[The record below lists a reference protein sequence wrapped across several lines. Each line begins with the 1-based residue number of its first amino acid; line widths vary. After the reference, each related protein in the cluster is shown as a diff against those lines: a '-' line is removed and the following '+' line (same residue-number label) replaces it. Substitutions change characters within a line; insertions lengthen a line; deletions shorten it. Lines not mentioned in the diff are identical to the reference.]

1 MNKYRAIMTFVLPSV
16 LLLSAAGARAQEE
29 YEWKAGKWTPIAAP
43 AKGTPQGE
51 LAQIRK
57 YVDER
62 QGRTAVNAAEKFLKQ
77 YADSPEAE
85 EVMTLAAAGEMIRDR
100 YFQAYE
106 WYEKQLTQ
114 YPNGQYAERAMER
127 EYDIAEAFLN
137 GKKRIV
143 LAIFYVPAQDD
154 GISILGKIAEHAP
167 GSNLAEKSLM
177 RIADYH
183 YNKQDYAEAAKDYD
197 RYMDVFSKSPRASYA
212 MLQAAKSSYASFRG
226 VEWDDTPLLDAQQ
239 RYRAFAARFP
249 LQAEQANVAR
259 TLETIRV
266 TMAHK
271 MFGIAQF
278 YERVHHVGPARFYYR
293 LVIQTYPATP
303 WQSAANAALMR
314 LGDGANGPLPSTM
327 PASWPASAPASAP
340 AYETMG
346 ADKPAQAPAAHAA
359 TREEHP

>member
-1 MNKYRAIMTFVLPSV
+1 MNRYRVILAFVLAAM
-16 LLLSAAGARAQEE
+16 LLSAAAAAQDE
-29 YEWKAGKWTPIAAP
+29 YEWKDGKWVAVSAP

-51 LAQIRK
+51 LAQIRQ
-57 YVDER
+57 YVDKG
-62 QGRTAVNAAEKFLKQ
+62 QGHDAVKAAEKFLKQ

-85 EVMTLAAAGEMIRDR
+85 EVMTLAAAGELSREH

-114 YPNGQYAERAMER
+114 YPSGQYAERAMER
-127 EYDIAEAFLN
+127 EYDIAEAFLK

-183 YNKQDYAEAAKDYD
+183 YGKGDYAEAAADYD
-197 RYMDVFSKSPRASYA
+197 RYMDVFSKTPRAAYA

-226 VEWDDTPLLDAQQ
+226 IEWDDTPLLEAQQ
-239 RYRAFAARFP
+239 RYRTYAERFP
-249 LQAEQANVAR
+249 MQAEQANVPR

-271 MFGIAQF
+271 MYGVALF
-278 YERVHHVGPARFYYR
+278 YERVHRPDAAKFYYR
-293 LVIQTYPATP
+293 LVIRTYPGTP
-303 WQSAANAALMR
+303 WELAASGSLAR
-314 LGDGANGPLPSTM
+314 LGTFTTLGGQTPSSAPTTE
-327 PASWPASAPASAP
+327 PASAPASSP
-340 AYETMG
+340 SFETLG
-346 ADKPAQAPAAHAA
+346 APAASRPA
-359 TREEHP
+359 REDRP